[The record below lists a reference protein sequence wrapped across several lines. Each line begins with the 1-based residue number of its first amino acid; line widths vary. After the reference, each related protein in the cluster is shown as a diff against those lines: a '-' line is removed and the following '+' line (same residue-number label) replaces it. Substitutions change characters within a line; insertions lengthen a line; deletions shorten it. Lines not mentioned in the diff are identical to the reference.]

1 MTGTPLERFLRELIL
16 TEGPIGVD
24 RYMALALGHPEHG
37 YYMKQ
42 DLFGVAGDFTT
53 APEISQMFGE
63 VLGLWCAAVHAGM
76 GSPPAVGLV
85 ELGPGRGTLMA
96 DVLRAAAVAP
106 AFRAAL
112 NVHLVETSP
121 VLRARQA
128 ATLAGSG
135 LTPTWHE
142 SLAGV
147 PPGPV
152 LVLAN
157 EFFDALPVRHYVR
170 TERGWCERLVGLDAD
185 GRLGFGL
192 AAAPEPDFTLA
203 APAGSIVELG
213 LQARRTMGEL
223 ATRIARDG
231 GAALVIDYGSA
242 EPGFGGTLQALRRH
256 RFVPPLE
263 TPGDADL
270 TAHVDFASLRRAARA
285 AGALAHG
292 PVEQGAFLLALGI
305 AARADRLRRNRPDRA
320 EGVAAALH
328 RLTQPGT
335 AAEPGMGTL
344 FKVLAVVP
352 AGAPAPPGFDAGPS
366 QTEPASTM

>member
-1 MTGTPLERFLRELIL
+1 MTEAPLERLLRGLIL
-16 TEGPIGVD
+16 AEGPIGVD
-24 RYMALALGHPEHG
+24 RYMALALGHPVHG
-37 YYMKQ
+37 YYRKQ
-42 DLFGVAGDFTT
+42 DPFGTAGDFTT

-63 VLGLWCAAVHAGM
+63 VLGLWCAAVYAQM
-76 GSPPAVGLV
+76 GSPAAVGLV

-112 NVHLVETSP
+112 AVHLVETSP

-142 SLAGV
+142 TLATV
-147 PPGPV
+147 PAGPV

-157 EFFDALPVRHYVR
+157 EFFDALPVRHYAR
-170 TERGWCERLVGLDAD
+170 TDRGWCERLVGLDAE

-192 AAAPEPDFTLA
+192 SPAPEPALTLA
-203 APAGSIVELG
+203 APPGSIVELG

-223 ATRIARDG
+223 AIRIARDG
-231 GAALVIDYGSA
+231 GAALAIDYGA
-242 EPGFGGTLQALRRH
+242 ARPGFGATLQAVRKH

-263 TPGDADL
+263 APGEADL
-270 TAHVDFASLRRAARA
+270 TAHVDFSSLRRAALA

-305 AARADRLRRNRPDRA
+305 AARADRLIRNRPDQA
-320 EGVAAALH
+320 ESVTAALH
-328 RLTQPGT
+328 RLTRPGT
-335 AAEPGMGTL
+335 AAAPGMGTL

-352 AGAPAPPGFDAGPS
+352 PGAPAPPGFEPDPA
-366 QTEPASTM
+366 QIEPASTM